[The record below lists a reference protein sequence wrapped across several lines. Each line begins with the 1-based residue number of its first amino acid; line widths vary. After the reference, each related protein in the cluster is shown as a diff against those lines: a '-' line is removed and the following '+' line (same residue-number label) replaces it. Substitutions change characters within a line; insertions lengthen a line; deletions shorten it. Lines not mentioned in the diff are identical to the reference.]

1 MPDQSPEQ
9 TPAGRIPVA
18 DWLYYRIYPGR
29 LHPGAGARV
38 DALLVRILRPVL
50 ERLGTDLPELRWFFL
65 RFADATG
72 VHVRLRLHA
81 GLPALEHVEHLLDGA
96 LVAARREAASRSLC
110 SSFSTHLYSPETQKF
125 GAGRGMHLA
134 EDLFQASSSM
144 VLGLLADD
152 GSTPRVAYAA
162 GHLLDLL
169 RTLPEEQRTGFLHQ
183 YAWYWAG
190 GPTGH
195 VTANA
200 VAYDRAV
207 AVLARARQ
215 VLAAPG
221 TGGTLRRYGTQY
233 RAAIHGVARRQV
245 PRTDYLLLFHHIHLT
260 HNRLG
265 VRPATEAALARALWL
280 TLSAGQLG
288 DVDKCH
294 PSGMQKARPTGA
306 QRPGTDPRH
315 LLRMKS

>member
-1 MPDQSPEQ
+1 M
-9 TPAGRIPVA
+9 PVA

-29 LHPGAGARV
+29 SHPGAAAGI
-38 DALLVRILRPVL
+38 DALLVRIVRPVL
-50 ERLGTDLPELRWFFL
+50 ERLATDLPELRWFFL

-81 GLPALEHVEHLLDGA
+81 GLPALEHVEDILDGA
-96 LVAARREAASRSLC
+96 LVAARREAGSRSLC
-110 SSFSTHLYSPETQKF
+110 SSFSTHLYAPETQKF
-125 GAGRGMHLA
+125 GAGSGMRLA
-134 EDLFQASSSM
+134 ENLFQASSSM

-162 GHLLDLL
+162 GHLLEVLH
-169 RTLPEEQRTGFLHQ
+169 TLPQEQRAGFLHQ

-195 VTANA
+195 PTVNA
-200 VAYDRAV
+200 VAYDQAV

-221 TGGTLRRYGTQY
+221 PGEILRRYGTQY
-233 RAAIHGVARRQV
+233 RTAMHGGGRRQV
-245 PRTDYLLLFHHIHLT
+245 PRTDYLLLFHHVHLT

-265 VRPATEAALARALWL
+265 VPPAAEAALARALWL
-280 TLSAGQLG
+280 TLRAGQRG
-288 DVDKCH
+288 DVEQQIDKCH
-294 PSGMQKARPTGA
+294 PAGRQKTCSTGA
-306 QRPGTDPRH
+306 QRPGSDPDTF
-315 LLRMKS
+315 LG

>member
-1 MPDQSPEQ
+1 MPDQPPER
-9 TPAGRIPVA
+9 TSAGRIPEA
-18 DWLYYRIYPGR
+18 DWLYYRIYPGQI
-29 LHPGAGARV
+29 HPGAGAGI

-81 GLPALEHVEHLLDGA
+81 ELPALEHVEHLIEGA
-96 LVAARREAASRSLC
+96 LVTARRETGARSLC

-125 GAGRGMHLA
+125 GTGSGMRLA

-169 RTLPEEQRTGFLHQ
+169 RTLPAEQQTGFLHH

-195 VTANA
+195 PTANL
-200 VAYDRAV
+200 VASDRAV

-221 TGGTLRRYGTQY
+221 PGETLRRYGTQY
-233 RAAIHGVARRQV
+233 RAAMHGDARRQV

-280 TLSAGQLG
+280 TLSAGQVG
-288 DVDKCH
+288 
-294 PSGMQKARPTGA
+294 R
-306 QRPGTDPRH
+306 
-315 LLRMKS
+315 

>member
-1 MPDQSPEQ
+1 MPDGPAQK

-18 DWLYYRIYPGR
+18 DWLYYRIYPGQI
-29 LHPGAGARV
+29 HPGAAAGI
-38 DALLVRILRPVL
+38 DALLARILRPVL
-50 ERLGTDLPELRWFFL
+50 ERLTGDLPELKWFFL
-65 RFADATG
+65 RFADTTG

-81 GLPALEHVEHLLDGA
+81 GLPALEHAEHLLEGA
-96 LVAARREAASRSLC
+96 LVEARREAGCRSLC

-125 GAGRGMHLA
+125 GAGHGMRLA

-144 VLGLLADD
+144 VLGLLAGD

-169 RTLPEEQRTGFLHQ
+169 RTLPLEQQTGFLHH

-190 GPTGH
+190 GPAGH
-195 VTANA
+195 PTANV
-200 VAYDRAV
+200 VASDRAV

-221 TGGTLRRYGTQY
+221 PGEALRRYGTQY
-233 RAAIHGVARRQV
+233 RAAMRGDARRQV

-288 DVDKCH
+288 GVDKCH
-294 PSGMQKARPTGA
+294 PPGMQKARPTGA
-306 QRPGTDPRH
+306 QRPGSDPGTF
-315 LLRMKS
+315 LG

>member
-1 MPDQSPEQ
+1 M
-9 TPAGRIPVA
+9 T

-29 LHPGAGARV
+29 LHPSARAGV
-38 DALLVRILRPVL
+38 DALLVTILRPVL
-50 ERLGTDLPELRWFFL
+50 EQLGTDLPGLRWFFL

-72 VHVRLRLHA
+72 VHVRLRVHA
-81 GLPALEHVEHLLDGA
+81 ELPALEHIEHLLGEA
-96 LVAARREAASRSLC
+96 LVAARREAGCRSLC

-125 GAGRGMHLA
+125 GAGHGMRLA

-144 VLGLLADD
+144 VLSLLAHD
-152 GSTPRVAYAA
+152 GNTARVGYAA

-169 RTLPEEQRTGFLHQ
+169 DVLGPEQHAGFLYH

-190 GPTGH
+190 MPTGH
-195 VTANA
+195 PTADA
-200 VAYDRAV
+200 VADGQAV

-215 VLAAPG
+215 VLATPG
-221 TGGTLRRYGTQY
+221 PGQALRRYGRQY
-233 RAAIHGVARRQV
+233 RAAMHGDERIQI

-265 VRPATEAALARALWL
+265 VAPATEAALARALWL
-280 TLSAGQLG
+280 ALGAGQPR

-294 PSGMQKARPTGA
+294 PTGMQKARLTGVA
-306 QRPGTDPRH
+306 RPGSDPGT
-315 LLRMKS
+315 LPRMRS